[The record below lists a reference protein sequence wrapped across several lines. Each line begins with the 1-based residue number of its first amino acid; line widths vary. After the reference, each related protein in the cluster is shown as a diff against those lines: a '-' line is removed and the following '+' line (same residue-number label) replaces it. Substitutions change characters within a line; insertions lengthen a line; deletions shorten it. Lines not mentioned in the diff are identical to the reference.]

1 MITIFIKRPGCLPAL
16 RVVLPLDEALR
27 IRDSLTE
34 QLDDIVPRFLRR
46 DASQSEIAFI
56 QKGETLEP

>member
-16 RVVLPLDEALR
+16 RVVLPPDEALR

-34 QLDDIVPRFLRR
+34 QLDDIVPRCLRR
-46 DASQSEIAFI
+46 DAPQVEIAFI
-56 QKGETLEP
+56 QKGVEL